1 VKANYKLSEKDR
13 MYLSG
18 YFGRDSYRYPGFFAN
33 QWGNDAA
40 TLRWNHQFSKKLFS
54 NTTVTYSNYD
64 YNLIN
69 YENSTGFEWN
79 SSIENWSAKSDLTAY
94 LRNNELSFGFQAL
107 TYNFQ
112 PGNIK
117 PYGNSA
123 TTPTTLEQ
131 KIAVEPAVYVSN
143 QQTVSPWL
151 TLQYGLRVTA
161 FARMGTERIQD
172 YANNQPV
179 VYNPRTGRHESGAI
193 TGSRLYRSGENI
205 KSYYGFEP
213 RFAALAKL
221 NDRQSVKLSY
231 NRINQ
236 YLHLISNTTSATP
249 LDIWTPSG
257 PYLKP
262 QIGDQVA
269 AGYFTSFG
277 NGFDLS
283 AETYYKWINNV
294 PDFVDGAELLF
305 NDFVETEIL
314 AGRARAYG
322 LEMQLKKTTGKL
334 TGWAN
339 YTWSRSLRTIQ
350 GINNGEEYASNYDKP
365 HQFSVT
371 GSYVLTKR
379 WTLAA
384 NFVFASGAPITYP
397 EGKYNYG
404 GFIVSSYNNRNQDRL
419 PAYHRLDISATLK
432 TKNGNGQWVFGIY
445 NAYNRVN
452 AATIFFREKV
462 NVTDAGVQHTGTTE
476 AVKYGIFGIIPSVSY
491 EFKF

>member
-1 VKANYKLSEKDR
+1 
-13 MYLSG
+13 M
-18 YFGRDSYRYPGFFAN
+18 
-33 QWGNDAA
+33 
-40 TLRWNHQFSKKLFS
+40 FS

-131 KIAVEPAVYVSN
+131 KIAVEPAIYVSN

-262 QIGDQVA
+262 Q
-269 AGYFTSFG
+269 
-277 NGFDLS
+277 
-283 AETYYKWINNV
+283 
-294 PDFVDGAELLF
+294 
-305 NDFVETEIL
+305 
-314 AGRARAYG
+314 
-322 LEMQLKKTTGKL
+322 
-334 TGWAN
+334 
-339 YTWSRSLRTIQ
+339 
-350 GINNGEEYASNYDKP
+350 
-365 HQFSVT
+365 
-371 GSYVLTKR
+371 
-379 WTLAA
+379 
-384 NFVFASGAPITYP
+384 
-397 EGKYNYG
+397 
-404 GFIVSSYNNRNQDRL
+404 
-419 PAYHRLDISATLK
+419 
-432 TKNGNGQWVFGIY
+432 
-445 NAYNRVN
+445 
-452 AATIFFREKV
+452 
-462 NVTDAGVQHTGTTE
+462 
-476 AVKYGIFGIIPSVSY
+476 
-491 EFKF
+491 